1 MRNKYLLILFLL
13 TGILGFSQQ
22 YNYVQVDNTYTP
34 DRLVNDVF
42 VKSSC
47 DLVSNVR
54 YQNGDGSP
62 QTLQYYTL
70 GYFEKN
76 GSTFPFDD
84 GIVLCTNESQYIPGP
99 FTGSS
104 FDFHGSNNFRW
115 GGDKDLNDAIT
126 AGGGAPL
133 AQYRSTQ
140 LQFDFIPVQ
149 KTVSFEYLFASHS
162 YDNSCTYVCQN
173 GAMFAAWLIDTTTGV
188 GQNLALVPNTTDPI
202 SINTVRDVTKSG
214 AGCASANAQYFA
226 NYYGAGANQTPPLSA
241 AINYIGHTTEMQSL
255 TANVI
260 IGRKYTIKLAVIDFC
275 PTMAHSSA
283 AFFKAGSFD
292 IGNLNLG
299 DPVLIGEGN
308 GLCVGDSYTLQSGL
322 DPNLFTFEW
331 YQDGVLMP
339 GQTGASLTVTQTADY
354 SVKGFIPNVSGC
366 IMESDPVRVEFY
378 DYVNISAPQNLEAC
392 PNAGATTRFDLK
404 DAVVGVTTNPNI
416 LFSFYRSKQDADND
430 TNAIPDLYTLQI
442 LRWFL

>member
-126 AGGGAPL
+126 AGGGAHWLNIDLLNYSLILYPFKK
-133 AQYRSTQ
+133 Q
-140 LQFDFIPVQ
+140 LVLNIYSQAIVTIIVVLTFVR
-149 KTVSFEYLFASHS
+149 
-162 YDNSCTYVCQN
+162 
-173 GAMFAAWLIDTTTGV
+173 M
-188 GQNLALVPNTTDPI
+188 GQ
-202 SINTVRDVTKSG
+202 
-214 AGCASANAQYFA
+214 C
-226 NYYGAGANQTPPLSA
+226 LS
-241 AINYIGHTTEMQSL
+241 
-255 TANVI
+255 V
-260 IGRKYTIKLAVIDFC
+260 
-275 PTMAHSSA
+275 
-283 AFFKAGSFD
+283 
-292 IGNLNLG
+292 
-299 DPVLIGEGN
+299 
-308 GLCVGDSYTLQSGL
+308 
-322 DPNLFTFEW
+322 
-331 YQDGVLMP
+331 
-339 GQTGASLTVTQTADY
+339 
-354 SVKGFIPNVSGC
+354 
-366 IMESDPVRVEFY
+366 
-378 DYVNISAPQNLEAC
+378 VN
-392 PNAGATTRFDLK
+392 
-404 DAVVGVTTNPNI
+404 
-416 LFSFYRSKQDADND
+416 
-430 TNAIPDLYTLQI
+430 
-442 LRWFL
+442 